1 MKKFSREQV
10 LILHTMVIKQSGGID
25 GVRDNGLLDSALN
38 APFQSFENE
47 ELYPSI
53 QGKAARLCYSIIN
66 NHPFIDGN
74 KRIGVLIM
82 LVFLEI
88 NNVII
93 HSQDEDLIDLGLG
106 AASGKYDSDYIMDW
120 IIKFSLNG

>member
-1 MKKFSREQV
+1 MT
-10 LILHTMVIKQSGGID
+10 INQSGGAD
-25 GVRDNGLLDSALN
+25 GIRDYDLLDSALN
-38 APFQSFENE
+38 SPFQSYDNE

-74 KRIGVLIM
+74 NRIGILTM

-88 NNVII
+88 NNII
-93 HSQDEDLIDLGLG
+93 INCVNEDIINLGLG
-106 AASGKYDSDYIMDW
+106 IASGKYDSTYIMDW
-120 IIKFSLNG
+120 IIMHSCNENIY

>member
-1 MKKFSREQV
+1 MKKMSRDQV
-10 LILHTMVIKQSGGID
+10 LMLHSMVIKQSGGFD
-25 GVRDNGLLDSALN
+25 GVRDNGLLDSALY
-38 APFQSFENE
+38 APFQSFDNE

-74 KRIGVLIM
+74 KRIGILTM
-82 LVFLEI
+82 LVFLKI

-93 HSQDEDLIDLGLG
+93 QCRDGDIINLGLG
-106 AASGKYDSDYIMDW
+106 VASGKYDVPYIEEW
-120 IIKFSLNG
+120 IILHSHY

>member
-1 MKKFSREQV
+1 MKKISRDQV
-10 LILHTMVIKQSGGID
+10 LMLHSMVIKQSGGIN
-25 GVRDNGLLDSALN
+25 GIRENGLLDSALHV
-38 APFQSFENE
+38 PFQSFDNE

-82 LVFLEI
+82 LVFLKI

-93 HSQDEDLIDLGLG
+93 QCLDHDIIDLGLG
-106 AASGKYDSDYIMDW
+106 VASGKYDTNYIMEW
-120 IIKFSLNG
+120 IILHTNS